1 GVPEKIADR
10 IFDEM
15 ASFAEYAFNKAH
27 ATAYSIISYQ
37 TAYLKCH
44 YPKEYLAALLTSVVD
59 FTRKLSEYLQTC
71 KNEKIPLYPPDV
83 NLSFS
88 GFVTEGDGIRFGLSA
103 IKGLG
108 TPVINRLVEDREQN
122 GPYRSFFDLCTRL
135 QGRDFTR
142 R

>member
-1 GVPEKIADR
+1 
-10 IFDEM
+10 M

-59 FTRKLSEYLQTC
+59 FTRKLSEYLLTLPER
-71 KNEKIPLYPPDV
+71 KNPD
-83 NLSFS
+83 
-88 GFVTEGDGIRFGLSA
+88 LSA
-103 IKGLG
+103 GCQQELFG
-108 TPVINRLVEDREQN
+108 V
-122 GPYRSFFDLCTRL
+122 CH
-135 QGRDFTR
+135 R